1 MKKDVKFATKVIHA
15 GQKPCEATGAIM
27 PPIYTTS
34 TYKQKEPGSHQG
46 YEYSRAQNP
55 TRQAYE
61 KCIAE
66 LESGTHGFAFASGL
80 AAIDAIINLLNPNDH
95 VLAVDDLYG
104 GTYRL
109 FTKIRQNKN
118 QLNFNF
124 IDFSNVNNI
133 LKNINK
139 NTRMIWLESPTN
151 PLLKIIDLKSVIKI
165 IQEYNSKNR
174 NENNKI
180 ITVLDNPFATPYLQR
195 PLELGFDIVMHSATK
210 YLNGHADII
219 GGVVVVDANKNLS
232 IKENIEFHQFAIG
245 GIQGPFDSYLVLR
258 GLKTLELRM
267 QRQCENAMY
276 LAENLK
282 NNKVIKKIYY
292 PGLKNHK
299 NYEVAKKQMNG
310 YFGGIISIELA
321 CNFELVKKFIN
332 NLEIFTLAES
342 LGGVESL
349 INHPAIMTHATVPK
363 DILDT
368 SGITMSFLRLSIGI
382 EDRDDLLQDL
392 IYSLNKIN

>member
-15 GQKPCEATGAIM
+15 GQKPCDATGAIM
-27 PPIYTTS
+27 PAIYTTS
-34 TYKQKEPGSHQG
+34 TYRQKEPGVHQG

-66 LESGTHGFAFASGL
+66 LESGTHGLAFASGL
-80 AAIDAIINLLNPNDH
+80 AAIDSIINVLNPNDH

-109 FTKIRQNKN
+109 FTKIKQNKN
-118 QLNFNF
+118 NLKFSF
-124 IDFSNVNNI
+124 IDFDDVNNI
-133 LKNINK
+133 LKNINEH
-139 NTRMIWLESPTN
+139 TRMIWIESPTN
-151 PLLKIIDLKSVIKI
+151 PLLKIIDLKSLIKLV
-165 IQEYNSKNR
+165 QEYNKVNR
-174 NENNKI
+174 NADNKI
-180 ITVLDNPFATPYLQR
+180 ISVLDNTFATPFLQR
-195 PLELGFDIVMHSATK
+195 PLEIGFDLVMHSATK

-219 GGVVVVDANKNLS
+219 GGVVVVDANKNLDL
-232 IKENIEFHQFAIG
+232 KNNIEFNQFAIG
-245 GIQGPFDSYLVLR
+245 GIQGPFDSYLALR

-276 LAENLK
+276 LAKNLE
-282 NNKVIKKIYY
+282 NNKAIKKIYY
-292 PGLKNHK
+292 PGLKSHNNHEIAK
-299 NYEVAKKQMNG
+299 NQMNG
-310 YFGGIISIELA
+310 YFGGIISIELK
-321 CNFELVKKFIN
+321 CDFEGVKKFLS

-363 DILDT
+363 ATRDA

-382 EDRDDLLQDL
+382 EDKDDLLQDI
-392 IYSLNKIN
+392 IYSLNNI